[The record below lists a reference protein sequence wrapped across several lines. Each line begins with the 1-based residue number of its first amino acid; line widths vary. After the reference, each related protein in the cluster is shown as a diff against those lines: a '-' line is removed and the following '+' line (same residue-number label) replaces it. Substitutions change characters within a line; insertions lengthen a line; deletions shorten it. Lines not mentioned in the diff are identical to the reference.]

1 MARARHPGWV
11 FEQLDLV
18 SDAKKIET
26 FDFDVFMIRD
36 VIQHVPIEQAVR
48 AFDNLRNSNIK
59 YIIVSNWRTNVNQQ
73 NNVEGI
79 EYGGNNYNNIY
90 AMPFKDVPPFLERCS
105 NYAGKHIDGKNNIEM
120 WPIDLL
126 LIQNV

>member
-59 YIIVSNWRTNVNQQ
+59 YIIVSNWRTNVNL
-73 NNVEGI
+73 
-79 EYGGNNYNNIY
+79 
-90 AMPFKDVPPFLERCS
+90 AFLSVNGTKCS
-105 NYAGKHIDGKNNIEM
+105 RLSLSKK
-120 WPIDLL
+120 WK
-126 LIQNV
+126 